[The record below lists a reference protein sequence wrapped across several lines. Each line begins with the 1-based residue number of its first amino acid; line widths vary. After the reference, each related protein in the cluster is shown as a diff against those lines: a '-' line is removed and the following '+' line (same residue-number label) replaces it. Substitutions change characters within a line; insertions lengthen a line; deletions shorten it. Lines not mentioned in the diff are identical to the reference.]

1 MCVQVLFRKFDAVF
15 SRVYEGAE
23 GWDEISPGQEILLFS
38 TDDADGADMCWRMY
52 FSLTGLIFRNKRWF
66 VLLFLDVCPP
76 KVIDPKIQ
84 NLSPNFHRFTVH

>member
-38 TDDADGADMCWRMY
+38 TDDADGADICRSHVFQPY
-52 FSLTGLIFRNKRWF
+52 GF
-66 VLLFLDVCPP
+66 D
-76 KVIDPKIQ
+76 IQ
-84 NLSPNFHRFTVH
+84 K